1 MTAGAVIAMVARL
14 GGVLTVVERPEGER
28 VRVQPTGLLTPNLLE
43 ALQREKAGVIAL
55 LRLLQGSGLE
65 GYAGDV
71 LGFAGGP
78 TTGDLLAKVERR
90 GAPRTATHIG
100 VAEACSFSV
109 CLHTLTCLHVRE
121 DSPKIGASA
130 ESRAD
135 DPDDGYGF
143 SAKQA

>member
-1 MTAGAVIAMVARL
+1 MVARL

-90 GAPRTATHIG
+90 GAEVYVRPQGDLGIRHG
-100 VAEACSFSV
+100 ERVPD
-109 CLHTLTCLHVRE
+109 TLLLTLAKAHVRLLGVLE
-121 DSPKIGASA
+121 QRG
-130 ESRAD
+130 
-135 DPDDGYGF
+135 
-143 SAKQA
+143 